1 MACLIPPDFHWVVAW
16 RDGVIYSDFVIV
28 GEQHVFVTYQVQ
40 SGFQAYSLYMF
51 ISFATAK

>member
-40 SGFQAYSLYMF
+40 SGFQAFSLYMF